1 MVAAAGPEGQMRGWI
16 GTMGAWAAALS
27 LLALAGAAQAQPG
40 HWAAAWAAAPQPAPS
55 APTVVE
61 NLTLR
66 QTVRLTLGGSRLQV
80 RLSNEFGGQPL
91 RIGAAAVSLGG
102 VSRPLTFGGKPSVT
116 IPAWSPAVSDP
127 VDLAVPRM
135 APVTVD
141 LYLPAKTALSTL
153 HLVGLHA
160 ARLSAHGD
168 FVGKAEFPVAASV
181 GVRMFLSGVSV
192 LTEEPSK
199 VVAAF
204 GASIVDGF
212 RASPEA
218 YAAWPDVLAQRLA
231 ARAGPPVGVVN
242 LGIAGNMLVG
252 EGTAEPGLA
261 RFDRDVLSL
270 PGVTHVILLEGRN
283 DLAALPGPR
292 TPVAPGGGGAD
303 AETLFGGYRQIA
315 ERAHQKGIRVIAA
328 AITADATAGWDE
340 HKEAERRKLNAL
352 LKSSRLFDGYIDFDA
367 VLQNPA
373 GPGLKPAYDSGD
385 HLHPNDAGYRAM
397 AEAVDLE
404 MLER

>member
-1 MVAAAGPEGQMRGWI
+1 MRGLV
-16 GTMGAWAAALS
+16 GKMGAWAAALS
-27 LLALAGAAQAQPG
+27 LVALAGAAQAQPG
-40 HWAAAWAAAPQPAPS
+40 HWAAAWAAAPQPVPTS
-55 APTVVE
+55 PTVVE
-61 NLTLR
+61 NLTIR

-80 RLSNEFGGQPL
+80 RLSNEFGAQPL

-102 VSRPLTFGGKPSVT
+102 VSRPLTFAGKPSVV
-116 IPAWSPAVSDP
+116 IPAWSPLVSDP
-127 VDLAVPRM
+127 VDLAVRRM
-135 APVTVD
+135 ATVTVD
-141 LYLPAKTALSTL
+141 LYLPARTTLSTL

-160 ARLSAHGD
+160 ARLSTPGD
-168 FVGKAEFPVAASV
+168 FVGKAEFPTAASP
-181 GVRMFLSGVSV
+181 GVRVFLSGVSV
-192 LTEEPSK
+192 FTDEPVK
-199 VVAAF
+199 VVAAM

-212 RASPEA
+212 RSTPGA

-231 ARAGPPVGVVN
+231 ARPGPPVGVVN

-270 PGVTHVILLEGRN
+270 PGLTHVILLEGRN

-292 TPVAPGGGGAD
+292 TPPGGGGAD
-303 AETLFGGYRQIA
+303 AETLFAGYRQIA
-315 ERAHQKGIRVIAA
+315 ERAHQKGIKVIAA
-328 AITADATAGWDE
+328 PITADATAGWDE

-352 LKSSRLFDGYIDFDA
+352 LKASRLFDGYLDFDP
-367 VLQNPA
+367 LMQNPSA
-373 GPGLKPAYDSGD
+373 PGLKPAYDSGD

-404 MLER
+404 LFER